1 MTDPAA
7 ARLRGGQA
15 PSLDARSIEQAARS
29 RCTRYRTS
37 VAIGMHPRKLAEAAF
52 GPDGVRRDI
61 SPFAQAI
68 GIAFEQWLLNNDG
81 RALKDAIEFMT
92 GWRPE
97 ETENLNYLL
106 DSNRQEEAE
115 QRTAEIVRERLE
127 HGTGPEL
134 IFGAGLPLETTGGI
148 SHIRPDLLIAK
159 PGWRHFR
166 VGEIKSYLDLDGRTD
181 GSEIS
186 TAVRQAAVGVTAMRQ
201 SFGPDSAEDEVDLVF
216 RSVWR
221 PNARV
226 RNLDASDEIAS
237 ILDFLATASN
247 EIDVAEAVI
256 GSSGMLDAESIQHV
270 PHRFEPSCE
279 GACAMYEACRA
290 EAIAADELSL
300 LGPAAETALE
310 GLSGLSRAIELA
322 QGASPETEAE
332 ERVAGLL
339 AGAWES
345 SEALESSSGTIPP
358 HP

>member
-1 MTDPAA
+1 VTDSAA
-7 ARLRGGQA
+7 ARLRGGES
-15 PSLDARSIEQAARS
+15 PSLDARSIERASRS
-29 RCTRYRTS
+29 GCTRYRTS

-81 RALKDAIEFMT
+81 RALKDVFEFTT
-92 GWRPE
+92 GWRPGAA
-97 ETENLNYLL
+97 ENFNYLL
-106 DSNRQEEAE
+106 DSNRQDEAE
-115 QRTAEIVRERLE
+115 QCTAEIVRERLE

-148 SHIRPDLLIAK
+148 SHIRPDLLITK

-186 TAVRQAAVGVTAMRQ
+186 TAVRQAAVGVIAMRQ
-201 SFGPDSAEDEVDLVF
+201 NFGPDSAEDDVDLVF

-226 RNLDASDEIAS
+226 RSLDASVEIAS
-237 ILDFLATASN
+237 ISDFLAAASD
-247 EIDVAEAVI
+247 EIDVAEVLVGA
-256 GSSGMLDAESIQHV
+256 GDMLDAESLKRV

-279 GACAMYEACRA
+279 GACAMYEACRS
-290 EAIAADELSL
+290 EAVAADELSL

-322 QGASPETEAE
+322 RGAAPETEAE

-339 AGAWES
+339 AGAWAA
-345 SEALESSSGTIPP
+345 SEALESYSGTIPP
-358 HP
+358 N